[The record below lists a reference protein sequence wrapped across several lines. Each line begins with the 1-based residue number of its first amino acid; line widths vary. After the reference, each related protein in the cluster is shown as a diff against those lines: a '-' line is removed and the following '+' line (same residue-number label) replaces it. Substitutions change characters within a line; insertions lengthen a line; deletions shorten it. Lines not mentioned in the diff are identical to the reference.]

1 MQYRHGQKNGRVG
14 ASKSYDVKQMKAT
27 IKATKQFLKNETS
40 RVAGVKQYTEKV
52 STQAGKKVSYKKA
65 QALFQA
71 ERNYTWIYQ
80 YFGASERS
88 GGSYFWDF
96 AREMKNES
104 FEIWCDN
111 IMVYITDRT
120 LDTKLKKDLR
130 ALYNYAKGV
139 NG

>member
-40 RVAGVKQYTEKV
+40 RVAGVKQYTKKV
-52 STQAGKKVSYKKA
+52 STQAGKKVSYKKVN
-65 QALFQA
+65 ALFQA
-71 ERNYTWIYQ
+71 EKHYEWIYD
-80 YFGASERS
+80 YFADTNGNRGKS
-88 GGSYFWDF
+88 FWNF
-96 AREMKNES
+96 AREFKNVD
-104 FEIWCDN
+104 FETWCDN
-111 IMVYITDRT
+111 IMVYITDRS

>member
-1 MQYRHGQKNGRVG
+1 MQYKHGQKNGRVG
-14 ASKSYDVKQMKAT
+14 TAKSYDVKQMKAT

-40 RVAGVKQYTEKV
+40 RVAGVKQYTQKV